1 VLLMRSDFFSS
12 VGVVVGGFSVGWDR
26 CLCLFLS
33 LYCKKWVFCDG
44 ISLVVWGKRWDVTCY
59 C

>member
-1 VLLMRSDFFSS
+1 MLLMRSDFFSS

-33 LYCKKWVFCDG
+33 LYCEEMVFCDG
-44 ISLVVWGKRWDVTCY
+44 I
-59 C
+59 